1 MEIFDLKGDSG
12 GPFVCNNILTGV
24 VSFGLECALPNFP
37 GVYANVS
44 HHRQWI
50 DDNTENLATT
60 CARMSFAVLFSL
72 VTIRLF
78 GAELCSS

>member
-1 MEIFDLKGDSG
+1 MQISFKGDSG

-24 VSFGLECALPNFP
+24 VSFGLECALPDFP

-50 DDNTENLATT
+50 DENTENLATY
-60 CARMSFAVLFSL
+60 ARMSCAVLFSHVIIFWCRGL
-72 VTIRLF
+72 V
-78 GAELCSS
+78 